1 MVDSIPLL
9 CKLSHFR
16 VSAKDGTGIS
26 DLFSGVTARL
36 DLETKSYSRPS
47 LQFGG
52 RDDINTSKPLR
63 NERHG
68 KNTQLYL
75 TEDVE
80 GQE

>member
-36 DLETKSYSRPS
+36 DLENKSCPRSS
-47 LQFGG
+47 LQFG

-63 NERHG
+63 NERDG

-75 TEDVE
+75 TEGVE